1 MAETLISPG
10 VLARENDQSF
20 ITQQPVQVGAA
31 IVGPAVKGPV
41 EQPTVVTS
49 YSDYQNRFGTTFES
63 GSLDY
68 TFFTSIAAYNY
79 FNNGGNTLLVTRV
92 VNSPSTWNY
101 ASTSIDGGETG
112 NISVGT
118 NLLGSY
124 TSGGVGGSAF
134 QGVATPTTSG
144 AGTGIV
150 LAVTA
155 SAANGKLVTDVD
167 ALLPATSNPTNA
179 GAATY
184 TGVSLTG
191 GSGTGAVAEVVVTG
205 TTAPTIA
212 SITVTTAGSGYVA
225 TDVLTIA
232 AGALGTGQLINADDV
247 TLDSTLP
254 TIGTFNTPTVVAQSS
269 TSGAGTGA
277 TFTITGDGVSAIS
290 TVLVASIGTGYA
302 ENDTITITQADLITA
317 GFTGALGDL
326 VITVSAA
333 MLQNSSAAT
342 FTLGANDLLIETV
355 GVQVSTAGTGYVI
368 GDTLTVAAADMGT
381 PTADLVITLTAA
393 DIINFT
399 SFELEAIDKG
409 VIWNNTGSVLSQAA
423 MESGSSDNIRWEI
436 STANTSSGTFSLL
449 IRRGNDTQNNKVVL
463 ESWNNLSL
471 DPTQD
476 NFITKVIGDE
486 KYNYQSSGNY
496 LQVSGSYPN
505 ASRYVR
511 VKSVNLLTPNYLDNA
526 GNAKDQYTG
535 SIPIVGSGSYNGSFA
550 GGVGNVVPSGRTMN
564 MYQYINANDS
574 QGLVGSDYTDM
585 LNLLSNQDNYQ
596 FNSYFLPGLT
606 NDTHTSQITTA
617 INNTQQ
623 RGDNILV
630 IDPVPYASSITATTT
645 EAASRNTSYAT
656 MYWPWLQIIDPDLGD
671 RVWVPASTMI
681 GGVYAYNDSVSEPWF
696 APAGINRGGLTNV
709 VRAER
714 QLPAASRDTLYEENV
729 NPIGT
734 FPGTGVVVYGQK
746 TLQRQASALD
756 RVNVRRLLIALKSYI
771 GQVAQTLVFEQNT
784 AATRNNF
791 LAAVNPYLESVQQR
805 QGLYAFKVVMD
816 DSNNTPD
823 VIDRNQLVG
832 AIYLQPTRTAEF
844 IYLDFNVLPTGA
856 TFPS

>member
-49 YSDYQNRFGTTFES
+49 YSDYQSRFGTTFES

-92 VNSPSTWNY
+92 VNSPSSWNY
-101 ASTSIDGGETG
+101 ASASITAGSTVGDASATASISLILAGASVFGTTVDDEVKFDYDGTTYRF
-112 NISVGT
+112 VAADPA
-118 NLLGSY
+118 
-124 TSGGVGGSAF
+124 GGLPADQAPLYF
-134 QGVATPTTSG
+134 VATGSTSTAYATLLNTKIG
-144 AGTGIV
+144 TSVSSVITSVDAGSGVLNFTAASAGTGFNG
-150 LAVTA
+150 VTF
-155 SAANGKLVTDVD
+155 VTGSS
-167 ALLPATSNPTNA
+167 TTFS
-179 GAATY
+179 
-184 TGVSLTG
+184 TGSDGTSLTVLGG
-191 GSGTGAVAEVVVTG
+191 GSNI
-205 TTAPTIA
+205 TT
-212 SITVTTAGSGYVA
+212 
-225 TDVLTIA
+225 
-232 AGALGTGQLINADDV
+232 
-247 TLDSTLP
+247 
-254 TIGTFNTPTVVAQSS
+254 
-269 TSGAGTGA
+269 
-277 TFTITGDGVSAIS
+277 
-290 TVLVASIGTGYA
+290 
-302 ENDTITITQADLITA
+302 
-317 GFTGALGDL
+317 
-326 VITVSAA
+326 
-333 MLQNSSAAT
+333 
-342 FTLGANDLLIETV
+342 ET
-355 GVQVSTAGTGYVI
+355 
-368 GDTLTVAAADMGT
+368 
-381 PTADLVITLTAA
+381 
-393 DIINFT
+393 T

-423 MESGSSDNIRWEI
+423 MESGSSDNVRWEI
-436 STANTSSGTFSLL
+436 ATSNTSSGTFSLL
-449 IRRGNDTQNNKVVL
+449 VRRGNDTQNNKVIL

-476 NFITKVIGDE
+476 NFITRVIGDE
-486 KYNYQSSGNY
+486 KYNYIQNDNY

-511 VKSVNLLTPNYLDNA
+511 VKSVNLLTPNYLDNS

-535 SIPIVGSGSYNGSFA
+535 SIPTVGSGSYNGSFA

-564 MYQYINANDS
+564 MYQYIDANDS
-574 QGLVGSDYTDM
+574 QGLVGSDYTNM

-656 MYWPWLQIIDPDLGD
+656 MYWPWLQVIDPDLGD
-671 RVWVPASTMI
+671 RTWVPASTMI
-681 GGVYAYNDSVSEPWF
+681 GGVYAFNDSVSEPWF

-709 VRAER
+709 IRAER
-714 QLPAASRDTLYEENV
+714 QLPAASRDALYEENV
-729 NPIGT
+729 NPIAT

-746 TLQRQASALD
+746 TLQRQSSALD

-791 LAAVNPYLESVQQR
+791 LAAVNPYLETVQQR

-832 AIYLQPTRTAEF
+832 AIYLQPTKTAEF